1 MASKRIEDLDP
12 IARRKFEAWL
22 IDCDRAGIDVLVY
35 CTYRSGTEQDALY
48 AVGRTVKGEGATKL
62 KPMGRVVTNAKA
74 GQSLHQYRVAIDCVP
89 LWQGKAMWSGD
100 LPSTPQDDRLY
111 EKMAALAAKHGIEWA
126 GNWVSFKEKA
136 HFQYTGGLTLKDFQA
151 GKKLVEGD
159 KLRKAIDEAG
169 KTEPAWMA

>member
-12 IARRKFEAWL
+12 VARKRFQAWL
-22 IDCDRAGIDVLVY
+22 IDCSKAGIDVLVY
-35 CTYRSGTEQDALY
+35 CTYRSGAEQDALY
-48 AVGRTVKGEGATKL
+48 EVGRTVKGEGATKA

-111 EKMAALAAKHGIEWA
+111 EKMAKLAEKYGIEWA

-136 HFQYTGGLTLKDFQA
+136 HFQYTGGLSLKDFQM
-151 GKKLVEGD
+151 GKRLTDVAKKET
-159 KLRKAIDEAG
+159 ASEEYWSA
-169 KTEPAWMA
+169 